1 MSDEEKIMRRYYES
15 FMSYMAFTQPHVAF
29 LLKGGMMDAEKL
41 KPYIRE
47 WAEDICVDKESEPTN
62 VT

>member
-1 MSDEEKIMRRYYES
+1 MDDKTMRRYYES

-29 LLKGGMMDAEKL
+29 LLQGGMIDAEKL

-47 WAEDICVDKESEPTN
+47 WAVDICADKEAEPTH
-62 VT
+62 VA